1 MLYVWLV
8 QPWPLIFQ
16 SMLWMKCSQS
26 MTIKIIFSPDL
37 KILVCRHPTEST
49 GNVRVKQLFSR
60 SFLKKFFFNHK
71 YFVLAKFSLESKVNF
86 LFFLLHPFLIVHI
99 VLFILFTLSSVQVSL
114 DCATLM
120 FSMFKCTLY
129 VWSGNDFW

>member
-1 MLYVWLV
+1 
-8 QPWPLIFQ
+8 
-16 SMLWMKCSQS
+16 MKCSQS
-26 MTIKIIFSPDL
+26 MKIKITFSPDL

-86 LFFLLHPFLIVHI
+86 LFFLLHHFFNCSECSNVHFMFEVEMI
-99 VLFILFTLSSVQVSL
+99 FGKNSL
-114 DCATLM
+114 
-120 FSMFKCTLY
+120 
-129 VWSGNDFW
+129 N